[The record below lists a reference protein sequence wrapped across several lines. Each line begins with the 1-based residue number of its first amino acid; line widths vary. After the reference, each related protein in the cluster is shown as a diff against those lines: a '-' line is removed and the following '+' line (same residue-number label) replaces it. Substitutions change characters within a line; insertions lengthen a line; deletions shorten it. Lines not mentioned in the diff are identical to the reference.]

1 MVEMGKKC
9 QVIAMIL
16 LFCENFQNT
25 LGKTCFFSVIC
36 VFFSKNSPTSTKPK
50 KKRKKKEHPCE
61 HMTLLP
67 LNMSSKLDFMWV
79 EKT

>member
-9 QVIAMIL
+9 QVIAMDL
-16 LFCENFQNT
+16 LLCEKFQHT

-50 KKRKKKEHPCE
+50 KIGRKKNAHV
-61 HMTLLP
+61 
-67 LNMSSKLDFMWV
+67 NI
-79 EKT
+79 